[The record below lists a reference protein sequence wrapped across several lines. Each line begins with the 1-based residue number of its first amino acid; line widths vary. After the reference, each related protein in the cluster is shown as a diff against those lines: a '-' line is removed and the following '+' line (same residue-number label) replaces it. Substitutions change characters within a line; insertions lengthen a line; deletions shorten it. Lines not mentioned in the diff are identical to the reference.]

1 MGKVNLKTSSQQ
13 LISIY
18 EILICMSILFGAD
31 QKSKISETALE
42 TCLQIISLVQEHLEE
57 IQSNDDV
64 LDAFLNNNLIK
75 WICSGLNFDSVFKIN
90 RKKNKLMLIQTI
102 MYEIQ
107 GDIFNRLSKK
117 ISVAANVN
125 RFIADTLK

>member
-1 MGKVNLKTSSQQ
+1 MGKISLKTSSQQ

-31 QKSKISETALE
+31 QKSKITETVLE

-64 LDAFLNNNLIK
+64 LDAFVNNNLFK
-75 WICSGLNFDSVFKIN
+75 WICSGLNFDTVFKIN

-117 ISVAANVN
+117 IYVAANVN
-125 RFIADTLK
+125 RFIADTIK

>member
-1 MGKVNLKTSSQQ
+1 MGKISLKTSSQQ

-31 QKSKISETALE
+31 QKSKITETVLE
-42 TCLQIISLVQEHLEE
+42 TCLQIISLVQEHLQE

-64 LDAFLNNNLIK
+64 LDAFVNNNLIK

-107 GDIFNRLSKK
+107 GDIFNRLRKK

-125 RFIADTLK
+125 RFIADTIK

>member
-31 QKSKISETALE
+31 QKSKISETVLE